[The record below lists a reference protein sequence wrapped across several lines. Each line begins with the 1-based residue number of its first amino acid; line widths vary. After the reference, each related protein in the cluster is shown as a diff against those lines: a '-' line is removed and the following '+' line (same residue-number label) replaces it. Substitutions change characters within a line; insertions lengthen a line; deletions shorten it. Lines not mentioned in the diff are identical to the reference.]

1 MLNGV
6 EGKKAEEIIYE
17 NFKNI
22 LKIRKFIYSIFF
34 ILINESNDSEN
45 QINKNSNI
53 NPSKDE
59 KDIPLKYKILI
70 NWEKLKFFLRQ
81 LNSNLEAIDKN
92 DFFFNNIDFYKNI
105 FYNNSNIKFDPL
117 NILFYLNYKSTFRPE
132 TRLKLLSILNQII
145 YESKQQVTI
154 FEYINN
160 NITEQQLMKKDNK
173 ISIKNFA
180 NEVTQAESI
189 SSIIIE
195 LFLFNIYIKLPNK
208 ENLKISDFPNQTI
221 VLVKFN
227 YEHPISPLEI
237 LNKSNKTYILKN
249 LENQRKKRKFFLTEK
264 LSKLFLDRIFSIIK
278 KIFKEKKNKGE
289 RKDAFL
295 KEICNKFLD
304 YIYDYDNLF
313 KIKCRACNKIV
324 KYSLQ
329 EKCFYPPY
337 YKIYEEIDNNDKAN
351 KIGNKSLFY
360 HEECFR
366 KNFQSNPL

>member
-173 ISIKNFA
+173 ISIK
-180 NEVTQAESI
+180 
-189 SSIIIE
+189 
-195 LFLFNIYIKLPNK
+195 
-208 ENLKISDFPNQTI
+208 
-221 VLVKFN
+221 
-227 YEHPISPLEI
+227 I
-237 LNKSNKTYILKN
+237 LLM
-249 LENQRKKRKFFLTEK
+249 R
-264 LSKLFLDRIFSIIK
+264 
-278 KIFKEKKNKGE
+278 
-289 RKDAFL
+289 
-295 KEICNKFLD
+295 
-304 YIYDYDNLF
+304 
-313 KIKCRACNKIV
+313 
-324 KYSLQ
+324 
-329 EKCFYPPY
+329 
-337 YKIYEEIDNNDKAN
+337 
-351 KIGNKSLFY
+351 
-360 HEECFR
+360 
-366 KNFQSNPL
+366 